1 MSEKLL
7 IDLGSEVCV
16 GKSLSVSVEKVS
28 VEQFIVT
35 VLRLTYP
42 GQTLHRGL

>member
-1 MSEKLL
+1 M
-7 IDLGSEVCV
+7 DLGCEVSV
-16 GKSLSVSVEKVS
+16 GKSLSVTVEKMS

-42 GQTLHRGL
+42 GQTFHWGL